1 MSDLDIKEKLED
13 LYKKIINKEEKKVD
27 NEEINN
33 LINNFIKNIEKE
45 REKYKN
51 LSNTDVVDDVIESLK
66 IINEAYRKKKKSNF
80 FSDKIKWIENIYT
93 ERNKNLSKLDDSIVE
108 VNNNGDEIDE
118 FEIYELPIIKEI
130 NEECD
135 KILDILKNNESK
147 KEEKDIDKLKDRIF
161 HIKDEINKLKPIDN
175 EVIKRLNDQ
184 INTIRKESDKISR
197 IQKILKD
204 KNKAN
209 ANNLNNS

>member
-1 MSDLDIKEKLED
+1 MAELEVKEKLED
-13 LYKKIINKEEKKVD
+13 LYEKINEEEKKGNNKEVS
-27 NEEINN
+27 N
-33 LINNFIKNIEKE
+33 LINNFIENLNKEK
-45 REKYKN
+45 KK
-51 LSNTDVVDDVIESLK
+51 LKKISNNEVVEDVTESLK
-66 IINEAYRKKKKSNF
+66 IINDAYQKKLKNNY
-80 FSDKIKWIENIYT
+80 FSEKIRMIEKIYS
-93 ERNKNLSKLDDSIVE
+93 ERNKNLSFKLDNSIVE
-108 VNNNGDEIDE
+108 INNNGDEIGE
-118 FEIYELPIIKEI
+118 FEIYEPPIIKEI

>member
-51 LSNTDVVDDVIESLK
+51 LFNTDVVDDVIESLK

-118 FEIYELPIIKEI
+118 FEIYEPPIIKEI

>member
-1 MSDLDIKEKLED
+1 MKHIG
-13 LYKKIINKEEKKVD
+13 
-27 NEEINN
+27 
-33 LINNFIKNIEKE
+33 
-45 REKYKN
+45 R
-51 LSNTDVVDDVIESLK
+51 
-66 IINEAYRKKKKSNF
+66 KKKSNF

-118 FEIYELPIIKEI
+118 FEIYEPPIIKEI